1 MTKIGTYLLI
11 SLLLMLQV
19 RYTMVQLDYLVH
31 KDFISSVLC
40 IEKDVPDSTCEGKCH
55 LRKELSKLDE
65 QQDTQSNAPIHVSVS
80 SIDFIDEAF
89 SLKLDFLATSLLL
102 VKLERYQR
110 VLTEGTYQNE
120 SPPPELIVLA

>member
-1 MTKIGTYLLI
+1 
-11 SLLLMLQV
+11 MLQV

-40 IEKDVPDSTCEGKCH
+40 VEKDVPDSTCEGKCH

-80 SIDFIDEAF
+80 SIDFIGEAF
-89 SLKLDFLATSLLL
+89 SLKLDFLATSLSIDEI
-102 VKLERYQR
+102 ERYQR
-110 VLTEGTYQNE
+110 VLTEGAYQIE
-120 SPPPELIVLA
+120 SPPPELSVIA